1 MLKNWWLALLTLV
14 GDRSFIVWCIGL
26 PLGLAT
32 IFIFMFQPI
41 EKLTVLEQMPVAAV
55 RPDSGPEAEAFRAFM
70 DALGTADDGE
80 PAFDVAWYDTRDEAR
95 RAVEESHSKDRPL
108 IAAVSLDGSDVSVE
122 LAPTSDS
129 TVELE
134 QSVAVSVFD
143 GWAVR
148 MAAAQAV
155 AERDPADLARSA
167 VAKALGDM
175 DGHVD
180 KVSLTESAPRQTVAF
195 YFALLGFAALMCSQ
209 CGLMA
214 ARALVPGEGPCSA
227 RITVGGRPRAGQLA
241 CWLSASWAASFAGLA
256 LCLVYLCIA
265 APIDF
270 GARLPLVVLALAV
283 SSLVATGL
291 GGLVA
296 VVGPRAAGAKDGI
309 LTAITCVGALFA
321 GLYGEPVMEMAN
333 SLARTAPVTAWINP
347 ARQIMESL
355 SSLVYYDSLAPFWGH
370 LGLVAAFG
378 AVCFAIA
385 VFFLRR
391 LRRESL

>member
-14 GDRSFIVWCIGL
+14 RDRSFIVWCVGL

-41 EKLTVLEQMPVAAV
+41 EKLAVLEQMPVAAV
-55 RPDSGPEAEAFRAFM
+55 RPDDGPEAETFRAFM
-70 DALGTADDGE
+70 DALGAADDGAA
-80 PAFDVAWYDTRDEAR
+80 AFEVSWYDTKDEAR
-95 RAVEESHSKDRPL
+95 RAVEGSLSEERPL
-108 IAAVSLDGSDVSVE
+108 IAAVSLDGSDISVE
-122 LAPTSDS
+122 LAPSTDS
-129 TVELE
+129 MVELE

-143 GWAVR
+143 GWSSSA
-148 MAAAQAV
+148 AAAQAV
-155 AERDPADLARSA
+155 AQRNPADLARPA
-167 VAKALGDM
+167 VARALSDM

-180 KVSLTESAPRQTVAF
+180 KVSLTESAPRETVSF
-195 YFALLGFAALMCSQ
+195 YFALLGFTALMCSQ

-227 RITVGGRPRAGQLA
+227 RVTVSGQPRAGQLA
-241 CWLSASWAASFAGLA
+241 CWLSASWAASFAGLG
-256 LCLVYLCIA
+256 LCLAYLCVA

-270 GARLPLVVLALAV
+270 GSRFPFVVLALAV
-283 SSLVATGL
+283 ASLMATGL

-296 VVGPRAAGAKDGI
+296 VTGPRAAGAKDGI
-309 LTAITCVGALFA
+309 LTTITCVGALFA

-347 ARQIMESL
+347 ARQVMESL
-355 SSLVYYDSLAPFWGH
+355 SSLVYYDSLAPYWGH

-378 AVCFAIA
+378 VACFAIA

>member
-14 GDRSFIVWCIGL
+14 RDRSFIVWCIGL

-195 YFALLGFAALMCSQ
+195 YFALLGFAA
-209 CGLMA
+209 
-214 ARALVPGEGPCSA
+214 RF
-227 RITVGGRPRAGQLA
+227 R
-241 CWLSASWAASFAGLA
+241 
-256 LCLVYLCIA
+256 
-265 APIDF
+265 
-270 GARLPLVVLALAV
+270 
-283 SSLVATGL
+283 
-291 GGLVA
+291 
-296 VVGPRAAGAKDGI
+296 
-309 LTAITCVGALFA
+309 
-321 GLYGEPVMEMAN
+321 
-333 SLARTAPVTAWINP
+333 
-347 ARQIMESL
+347 
-355 SSLVYYDSLAPFWGH
+355 
-370 LGLVAAFG
+370 
-378 AVCFAIA
+378 
-385 VFFLRR
+385 
-391 LRRESL
+391 